1 MVYTCKRCNVE
12 FRDATDFKR
21 HLLRKI
27 PCDPVKVE
35 VSCEDLLAEL
45 EKGARKNKPRLRDR
59 QIVTDLRVTN
69 NTINNNTQ
77 NTFNGTVNIVHYRI
91 PFNVQSLE
99 GETKYIKNADL
110 KEVVNLPLEQSL
122 QRYIQLRNF
131 NSDSP
136 ACKNIMTVLNNRAMT
151 VSEDFEWEADSA
163 RRCANVI
170 LDCYLDRLTDFATVY
185 SKNTWHDDI
194 YKLIDNGKDLMGMN
208 NWSSG
213 DRLRPLQC
221 ILDALYIQSKR
232 EYPLGSRSLP
242 SLSSTMALC
251 ESSSGK
257 AIGVQ

>member
-1 MVYTCKRCNVE
+1 M
-12 FRDATDFKR
+12 KR
-21 HLLRKI
+21 HVNQKHLCSAIDEEHDFSREEI
-27 PCDPVKVE
+27 
-35 VSCEDLLAEL
+35 L
-45 EKGARKNKPRLRDR
+45 EKFERSKRKYVRKAE
-59 QIVTDLRVTN
+59 TTN
-69 NTINNNTQ
+69 SSSVANFVTINNNH

-91 PFNVQSLE
+91 PFNVQSSE

-194 YKLIDNGKDLMGMN
+194 YKLIDNGENLMGMK

-242 SLSSTMALC
+242 SLS
-251 ESSSGK
+251 GP
-257 AIGVQ
+257 GD

>member
-1 MVYTCKRCNVE
+1 MSGRKEHCCIRCGY
-12 FRDATDFKR
+12 ATYYSNCMKR
-21 HLLRKI
+21 HVNQKHLCSAIDEEHDFSREEI
-27 PCDPVKVE
+27 
-35 VSCEDLLAEL
+35 L
-45 EKGARKNKPRLRDR
+45 EKFERSKRKYVRKAETP
-59 QIVTDLRVTN
+59 QVTN
-69 NTINNNTQ
+69 FVTINNN

-91 PFNVQSLE
+91 PFNLQSSE

-110 KEVVNLPLEQSL
+110 KEIVHLPLELSL

-170 LDCYLDRLTDFATVY
+170 LDCYLERLTDFETVY
-185 SKNTWHDDI
+185 PKNTWHDDV
-194 YKLIDNGKDLMGMN
+194 YELINKGMDLMKVN
-208 NWSSG
+208 NWSSS
-213 DRLRPLQC
+213 DRSRPLQC

-242 SLSSTMALC
+242 CLS
-251 ESSSGK
+251 GP
-257 AIGVQ
+257 GDQ